1 MTIEVVSKVNGLPI
15 VLPDLPHN
23 EAYEVAGGRTAT
35 PVDTLNARFLGGHAT
50 ERGDMFATK
59 DEYASVNRDIER
71 RSNGNKSFGM
81 PQSGEIVF
89 AADAAKAAKRGRPA
103 LSA

>member
-1 MTIEVVSKVNGLPI
+1 MTIEVVSKVNGLSI

-35 PVDTLNARFLGGHAT
+35 PVDTLNARFLGAHAT

-59 DEYASVNRDIER
+59 DEYASINRDVDR
-71 RSNGNKSFGM
+71 RSNGNKTFGM
-81 PQSGEIVF
+81 PQGGEIVF
-89 AADAAKAAKRGRPA
+89 AADAEKAKRGRPA
-103 LSA
+103 LSV